1 MSLDCHPAALA
12 ERRRTA
18 VAIQAIR
25 PTSTAAA
32 SSIQS
37 HRRLLLDEAVGV
49 AETLEGV
56 GDAVGDAVTVTVVG
70 GAVVVTVTV
79 GLAGGV
85 TLGLVGTVVGLT
97 VGESLGAAEPDRLAP
112 LLIALETLLPM
123 LLEQPAARHAT
134 SRMAAASNRLF
145 VGRRMLLLSALLVQG
160 RLARPV
166 PWS

>member
-1 MSLDCHPAALA
+1 MSLDCHPAALV
-12 ERRRTA
+12 ERRRAA

-25 PTSTAAA
+25 PASTATP

-56 GDAVGDAVTVTVVG
+56 GDGDAVTVTVVG

-79 GLAGGV
+79 GLTGGV

-97 VGESLGAAEPDRLAP
+97 VGLSLGAAEPDRLVR
-112 LLIALETLLPM
+112 LLTALETLLPM

-134 SRMAAASNRLF
+134 SRMAAAKKRLF
-145 VGRRMLLLSALLVQG
+145 VGRRMLLPSAPLCSWQAG
-160 RLARPV
+160 GPRV